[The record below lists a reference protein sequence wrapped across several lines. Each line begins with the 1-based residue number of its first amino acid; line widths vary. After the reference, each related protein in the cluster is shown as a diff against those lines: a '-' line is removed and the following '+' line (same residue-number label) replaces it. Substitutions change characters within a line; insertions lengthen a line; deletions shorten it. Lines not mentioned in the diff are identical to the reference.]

1 MNLGGFLELSTS
13 YAVDY
18 LTIKLSQLRQESTL
32 EFNGTLKAALS
43 SSCNKYHP
51 TPYQIV
57 FRPPN
62 YLRFGGGEGGRAWCN
77 IRGKGLLLAPRM
89 SCSDPLK
96 QYQFLNNF
104 HPINT

>member
-13 YAVDY
+13 YAVDF

-43 SSCNKYHP
+43 SSCKKYHP

-57 FRPPN
+57 FSATKLFKIWGVEGGGRGEI
-62 YLRFGGGEGGRAWCN
+62 FGGKDDCW
-77 IRGKGLLLAPRM
+77 PRECLVPIP
-89 SCSDPLK
+89 S
-96 QYQFLNNF
+96 NNTSF
-104 HPINT
+104 